1 MVMSKSLKIGAL
13 VARVLLGLPFV
24 VFGLNGIL
32 HFMPVPPMAGPAG
45 AFAGALAAAGY
56 FLPMMGFFQALGGLL
71 VLTGRLLPLGL
82 ILLAPILVNIDAF
95 HLGFGE
101 PAGAG
106 LVVFLNVLELSL
118 AWLYRGSFGPLFNA
132 RLAA

>member
-1 MVMSKSLKIGAL
+1 MSKTVKA
-13 VARVLLGLPFV
+13 VAIASRVFLGLAFV
-24 VFGLNGIL
+24 VFGLNGIF

-45 AFAGALAAAGY
+45 AFAAALAAAGY
-56 FLPMMGFFQALGGLL
+56 FLPMMGSFQALGGLC
-71 VLTGRLLPLGL
+71 VLSGRFLPLGL

-101 PAGAG
+101 PGGAA
-106 LVVFLNVLELSL
+106 LVIFLNVMELSL
-118 AWLYRGSFGPLFNA
+118 AWIYRASFAPLFNA